1 MIQQKESWKYLA
13 SNYHQLSNNHPMI
26 LEVFS
31 NYHPNYHPND
41 HSINS
46 NNINPTLISNISNIN
61 IQRISM
67 SLGFFNSPPSAKM
80 EVVWSLRA
88 APAWMGT
95 DASPLVRNYF
105 SKASASGCCGKPSAI
120 IITTMIYVYICY
132 ICYMY
137 IYIYV
142 ICIYIY
148 VICYMYIYIYT

>member
-1 MIQQKESWKYLA
+1 
-13 SNYHQLSNNHPMI
+13 
-26 LEVFS
+26 
-31 NYHPNYHPND
+31 
-41 HSINS
+41 
-46 NNINPTLISNISNIN
+46 
-61 IQRISM
+61 M

-132 ICYMY
+132 IYVIC

-148 VICYMYIYIYT
+148 MLYVTCIYIYIYT